1 MSRAFI
7 NAFMSAPKSIF
18 SGPTMKKSRPINR
31 GGAIPGSVF
40 LTEVAA
46 IFDIPS
52 EK

>member
-1 MSRAFI
+1 MSRAFV
-7 NAFMSAPKSIF
+7 NPFTSAPRSIF

-40 LTEVAA
+40 LAEVAA